1 MTIRTPKENPMPMSL
16 RLAATTLAMAA
27 CLIAPAHAQDYPSK
41 PVKIVVPIAAGG
53 VADIVSRLFASKAGE
68 GGKHT
73 IIVENRTGGAG
84 VPGTDAV
91 AKSPADGYTLLTGHH
106 GVLSIL
112 PHLQKLPYDPVK
124 DFVPVVNMIMVPN
137 ILTVHPSV
145 PAKSVKELI
154 AYAKANPG
162 KLTYASQGVGTTG
175 HIGGELL
182 KLAAGIDIVHV
193 PYRGAAPAAQDLIAG
208 HVSMMFDVVPLALA
222 AVGDGR
228 VRALGVATKQRVAV
242 LPDVPTLVEQDLPIE
257 LTAWFGLLAPAG
269 TPKSAIDWINR
280 EANKALSTPDVRERF
295 GKTGG
300 VLVLGSPEAFAAHI
314 AAETKKFGDVI
325 QRANIKIN

>member
-1 MTIRTPKENPMPMSL
+1 MQISL
-16 RLAATTLAMAA
+16 RCTAALTAVLACGIAVASALAQG
-27 CLIAPAHAQDYPSK
+27 QDYPNK
-41 PVKIVVPIAAGG
+41 PVRVIVPIAPGG
-53 VADIVSRLFASKAGE
+53 IADIVSRLFAQKVGE

-91 AKSPADGYTLLTGHH
+91 AKAPADGYTFLTGHH

-137 ILTVHPSV
+137 ILTIHPSI
-145 PAKSVKELI
+145 PAKNLKELV

-182 KLAAGIDIVHV
+182 KLATGIDIAHV

-222 AVGDGR
+222 AIRDNR
-228 VRALGVATKQRVAV
+228 VRALGVATKERVAV
-242 LPDVPTLVEQDLPIE
+242 LPDVPTMIEQGSNVELS
-257 LTAWFGLLAPAG
+257 AWFGLIAPAG
-269 TPKSAIDWINR
+269 TPKAAIAWINQ

-300 VLVLGSPEAFAAHI
+300 VLVLGSPESFGAHI
-314 AAETKKFGDVI
+314 ASETRKYGDVI
-325 QRANIKIN
+325 KKANIKIN